1 MMKKTT
7 APETAKAAEK
17 AVPVNVLAD
26 PVVVKV
32 EEPAKPKRGR
42 KPKAEAEPKAE
53 KAAAKRTRK
62 PKEPKE

>member
-32 EEPAKPKRGR
+32 EEPAKDHHPQDCCQEGGR
-42 KPKAEAEPKAE
+42 PEEADRAHHHGRLRP
-53 KAAAKRTRK
+53 
-62 PKEPKE
+62 P